1 MIANLTVNMDSE
13 VIEFAN
19 DFSQKVNKPLSKIIE
34 DYFIDLKNENIYDLP
49 KDLQEIYGIFEGIDI
64 PDKKELRKMFH
75 EKHSN

>member
-1 MIANLTVNMDSE
+1 MVANLTVNMDSE

-19 DFSQKVNKPLSKIIE
+19 DFSQRVNKPLSKIIE
-34 DYFIDLKNENIYDLP
+34 DYFIDLKKENIYDLP
-49 KDLQEIYGIFEGIDI
+49 KDLKEIYGIFEGIDV